1 MTHQGKSSNR
11 TCTCKLLPWS
21 LSTNTAAE
29 FGDLGSLTTRIAK
42 TSNNESIHQPLHF
55 AAQHGHIGVTSYLLE
70 NGFHPDSG
78 KYDDP
83 SIDEMSATPL
93 HRACFSGA
101 IGCIKLLLD
110 KGADLLQKD
119 FSFGD
124 GMTPMHKAVKGGR
137 YFAVAIIIQYCQQ
150 QSSLSDSS
158 LLDTL
163 LNAVDGSNRTPLALA
178 YEMNAKGE
186 DEILSLRRWD
196 VVADGPANF
205 QKCIDIIENLNIE
218 QSGKSNNENI
228 DTSTGVYLSP
238 STFCECEDDDDGTC
252 RTQIWEQA
260 FTKALRQSTESIVST
275 VGKNTSGM
283 AGDDT
288 MMDNQESK
296 ASIDTQCIVDI
307 KTERESKSK
316 DALGQPCAKC
326 NTSCVLLFRSRQ
338 SKRELLCKKCFRK
351 DKNNCNI

>member
-1 MTHQGKSSNR
+1 MKQQGKSSNR

-42 TSNNESIHQPLHF
+42 TSRNESIQQPLHL

-83 SIDEMSATPL
+83 NIDEKSATPL

-101 IGCIKLLLD
+101 IGCMKLLLD

-150 QSSLSDSS
+150 QSSRSNSS
-158 LLDTL
+158 LLDKV
-163 LNAVDGSNRTPLALA
+163 LNAVDDSNRTPLALA

-186 DEILSLRRWD
+186 EEILSLRRWD

-205 QKCIDIIENLNIE
+205 QKCIDIIENLNFE
-218 QSGKSNNENI
+218 DSDKSKRENI
-228 DTSTGVYLSP
+228 NQSTGVYESLSP
-238 STFCECEDDDDGTC
+238 FCECEDDDDGTC

-260 FTKALRQSTESIVST
+260 FTKALRQSTESIVGAAGEFS
-275 VGKNTSGM
+275 SGT
-283 AGDDT
+283 AGDDP
-288 MMDNQESK
+288 MMDKNESK
-296 ASIDTQCIVDI
+296 ASIDKKCNADI
-307 KTERESKSK
+307 DTERESKSR
-316 DALGQPCAKC
+316 DTLGQPCAKC
-326 NTSCVLLFRSRQ
+326 NTSCVVLFRSRQ
-338 SKRELLCKKCFRK
+338 RELLCKKCFRK
-351 DKNNCNI
+351 DKRERKV

>member
-1 MTHQGKSSNR
+1 MKQQRASSNQ

-21 LSTNTAAE
+21 LSSNTAAE
-29 FGDLGSLTTRIAK
+29 FGDLGSLAARIAK
-42 TSNNESIHQPLHF
+42 TSKNESIQQPLHL

-78 KYDDP
+78 KYCDP
-83 SIDEMSATPL
+83 NIDENSPTPL

-101 IGCIKLLLD
+101 IGCMKLLLD

-150 QSSLSDSS
+150 QNSLSGSS
-158 LLDTL
+158 LLDKV
-163 LNAVDGSNRTPLALA
+163 LNAVDGSNLTPLALA

-205 QKCIDIIENLNIE
+205 QKCIDIIENLNFE
-218 QSGKSNNENI
+218 YSGKSNRENI
-228 DTSTGVYLSP
+228 DHKAGVYVSSSP
-238 STFCECEDDDDGTC
+238 FCECKDDDDGTC

-260 FTKALRQSTESIVST
+260 FTNALRQSTESIVGAA
-275 VGKNTSGM
+275 GKNSSRM
-283 AGDDT
+283 ADDDP
-288 MMDNQESK
+288 MMDNKQST
-296 ASIDTQCIVDI
+296 ASIDAKCNVDI

-316 DALGQPCAKC
+316 ETLGQPCEKC
-326 NTSCVLLFRSRQ
+326 GTPCIALFRSR
-338 SKRELLCKKCFRK
+338 KKELLCKKCFWK
-351 DKNNCNI
+351 EK